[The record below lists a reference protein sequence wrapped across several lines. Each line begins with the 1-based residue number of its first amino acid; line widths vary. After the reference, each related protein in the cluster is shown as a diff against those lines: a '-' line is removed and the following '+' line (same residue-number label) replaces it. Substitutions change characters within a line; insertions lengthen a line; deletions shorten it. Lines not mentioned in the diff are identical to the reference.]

1 MQSNIEFAFCAIT
14 LLLAYIKPVFTFPMP
29 FLKNVN
35 YYESLTFLTDVGG
48 TPFVSLNG
56 RT

>member
-1 MQSNIEFAFCAIT
+1 MQSNIEFAFCAII

-56 RT
+56 GT